1 MWLTRDNHGYR
12 LWLFEPKIK
21 KYKTEKGI
29 DVFLANLRHR
39 RDYSM
44 SLNERNIEDIFVKL
58 DGGELE
64 AGECLKVNLVEDDIS
79 TSTELELFGI

>member
-1 MWLTRDNHGYR
+1 M
-12 LWLFEPKIK
+12 
-21 KYKTEKGI
+21 
-29 DVFLANLRHR
+29 FLANLRHR

-64 AGECLKVNLVEDDIS
+64 AGECIKVNLVEDDIS
-79 TSTELELFGI
+79 TSTEGVE